1 MEINIFNLIMYFVI
15 YSFLGWVLE
24 SVYRSFCERKII
36 NTGFLS
42 GPFCPIYGTGAI
54 IMILGLG
61 YFKGKY
67 IAIFVISFFVLSV
80 WEYVVG
86 WFIEKVFKT
95 KYWDYSEHK
104 FNIKGRVCLTNS
116 FFWGV
121 LGVVFI
127 NLIHPFIIN
136 ILSNIDIRI
145 LEYTTYIVAVL
156 MATDAII
163 SIIKVKNIKNTL
175 QKVEELNKEI
185 LEKLKD
191 IKENANYPDKEKVTE
206 NVQKIVEE
214 LKAKRNKIM
223 NNLYRYVYRLKQAFP
238 AINTKEIT
246 TILNR
251 KMEFK
256 KTKSKKKKSIEK

>member
-24 SVYRSFCERKII
+24 SVYRSFCEKKLI
-36 NTGFLS
+36 NTGFLT

-61 YFKGKY
+61 HFKDQY
-67 IAIFVISFFVLSV
+67 ILIFVISFFVLSI
-80 WEYVVG
+80 WEYIVG
-86 WFIEKVFKT
+86 WFVEKAFKT
-95 KYWDYSEHK
+95 KYWDYSKHR

-116 FFWGV
+116 FFWGI
-121 LGVVFI
+121 LGLVFI
-127 NLIHPFIIN
+127 NFIHPFICMI
-136 ILSNIDIRI
+136 ISNIDIRI
-145 LEYTTYIVAVL
+145 LKYITYTVAIL

-163 SIIKVKNIKNTL
+163 CIIKVKNIKNTL

-185 LEKLKD
+185 LEKLKY
-191 IKENANYPDKEKVTE
+191 IKENANYPDREKVTE

-214 LKAKRNKIM
+214 LKTKRNKIM

-246 TILNR
+246 TILN
-251 KMEFK
+251 KKIELK
-256 KTKSKKKKSIEK
+256 KTNSKKEKKS